1 MVKRNWIELAR
12 GLVPAKSNK
21 VDHPMGS
28 EEEAR
33 ELLASLPVLD
43 PLASLNEVVH
53 WLESLA
59 AEHALSPGRRARL
72 VALLDEAVRPHWR
85 ALAQEYLAPN
95 GEPAEGKDGDPE
107 LLARFGYLANALAVS
122 YHLVFG
128 EDIPRSDWVRGNA
141 AMLLIR
147 WARAVTQSAVLRRM
161 RREPM
166 DTGVWSTLN
175 GVLDRA
181 RRLKVDRVVV
191 AAYEGEKKLTSV
203 RQEFLRAAL
212 FRIATPES
220 LKVRD
225 MELLLRIAGR
235 YAASVQLVETRGPAC
250 VFGIDPDNASGPVA
264 VERLARQSGVW
275 YFDTSNC
282 IAQMKALADRG
293 QGDVAAATDTN
304 FGSVFTARER
314 SRMLKHALSF
324 WGSNPPKRKSS
335 RIGID
340 ESARLANGFAMAL
353 ELCGA
358 YDQGGFSVQDSSLRI
373 QFEDKVAAEK
383 LAAERLRRERPAQL
397 TDASTSGLGLSLPRA
412 DTPWAR
418 IGALVSVFVK
428 PGPEWVVCAT
438 RRVAVRDDTLSL
450 GLEVLTRRPRGAWM
464 HIIER
469 ERENESVW
477 DDTTRRERNFDAHF
491 LRALLLTDLSQ
502 GEEAYCE
509 MLLPPDSAGPG
520 TTFDLPLPGEVLRLS
535 VVEVRE
541 RGEDYMRVR
550 VRWKQT
556 LRADARN

>member
-1 MVKRNWIELAR
+1 MELVRGLAR
-12 GLVPAKSNK
+12 ADPQKI
-21 VDHPMGS
+21 DHPMGS

-33 ELLASLPVLD
+33 ELLALLPVLD
-43 PLASLNEVVH
+43 PLACLNEVVH
-53 WLESLA
+53 WFESLA
-59 AEHALSPGRRARL
+59 AETALSPGRRARL
-72 VALLDEAVRPHWR
+72 VMLLDQTVRPHWR

-95 GEPAEGKDGDPE
+95 GEPTEGKDGDPE
-107 LLARFGYLANALAVS
+107 LLARFGYLANALVVS
-122 YHLVFG
+122 YHMVFG
-128 EDIPRSDWVRGNA
+128 EDIPRSDWVRDNA
-141 AMLLIR
+141 ALLLTR

-175 GVLDRA
+175 GILDRA

-191 AAYEGEKKLTSV
+191 AAYEGEKKMTSV

-212 FRIATPES
+212 FRMATPES

-235 YAASVQLVETRGPAC
+235 YAASVQLVETPGPAC

-264 VERLARQSGVW
+264 VERLGRQSGVW
-275 YFDTSNC
+275 YFDTGNC

-293 QGDVAAATDTN
+293 QGDVGAAIDTN
-304 FGSVFTARER
+304 FGGAFTARER

-324 WGSNPPKRKSS
+324 WGPNPPKRKSS

-358 YDQGGFSVQDSSLRI
+358 YDQGGFSVQETGLRI
-373 QFEDKVAAEK
+373 QFEDKEAAEK

-418 IGALVSVFVK
+418 IGALVSVFVR
-428 PGPEWVVCAT
+428 PGPEWVICAT

-450 GLEVLTRRPRGAWM
+450 GLEVLTRKPRGAWL

-477 DDTTRRERNFDAHF
+477 DETMHRERNFDAHF
-491 LRALLLTDLSQ
+491 VRALLLTDLPQ
-502 GEEAYCE
+502 VGEGFGE
-509 MLLPPDSAGPG
+509 MLLPAESAGPG
-520 TTFDLPLPGEVLRLS
+520 TSFDLPLPGEVLRLS
-535 VVEVRE
+535 VVDVRE
-541 RGEDYMRVR
+541 TGEDYMRVR

-556 LRADARN
+556 LRVDARN